1 MKSTASPASSVA
13 GVHAPDAAFAQS
25 ALGQTL
31 MRVLGSG
38 STSHR
43 QIADYLLRNQLRV
56 TALGI
61 EELADSCQVST
72 ATISRFARDIG
83 QKNYSA
89 MRGAMAETLQSLLQP
104 VDKLRHTIEHRARAT
119 SPVTQSLEYAAANIA
134 ATADG
139 MSLAQ
144 MQAVVRRLTRA
155 KVVYVMGF
163 GLSANMAGMLV
174 QHLQPFC
181 PHVVEVVGIG
191 GSEVAAG
198 HLVNLTSHDVLV
210 VISFPR
216 YTLDCIGL
224 ASFARDRGAHIVAL
238 TDSPASPLAEL
249 ADHALYA
256 QSTHPVLPSSASTA
270 LAMIEALAVALM
282 VSNKGNVEKAARLS
296 DVIAAYLYGGEH
308 GAQGPRKSAVKQRKA
323 VAKQKS
329 SPHKNSGSTPSGA
342 YKCK

>member
-1 MKSTASPASSVA
+1 MKSSASHARNSSRTPVA
-13 GVHAPDAAFAQS
+13 AVLSSPDAAFAQS
-25 ALGQTL
+25 PLGQAL
-31 MRVLGSG
+31 MYVLASG
-38 STSHR
+38 SASQR
-43 QIADYLLRNQLRV
+43 QIADYLLRNQMRV

-89 MRGAMAETLQSLLQP
+89 MRSAMAETLQSLLQP
-104 VDKLRHTIEHRARAT
+104 VDKLRRTIERRARAT
-119 SPVTQSLEYAAANIA
+119 SPITESLEYAAANIA
-134 ATADG
+134 ATSDAL
-139 MSLAQ
+139 SPLA

-163 GLSANMAGMLV
+163 GLSANLAGMLV

-198 HLVNLTSHDVLV
+198 HLVNLTAHDVLV

-224 ASFARDRGAHIVAL
+224 ASFARDRGACIVAL

-282 VSNKGNVEKAARLS
+282 VSNKKNVEKAARLS
-296 DVIAAYLYGGEH
+296 EVIAAYLYGGEH
-308 GAQGPRKSAVKQRKA
+308 GVPGPRKAVSRQRKA
-323 VAKQKS
+323 V
-329 SPHKNSGSTPSGA
+329 
-342 YKCK
+342 

>member
-1 MKSTASPASSVA
+1 MKSSASPARNSSRTPVA
-13 GVHAPDAAFAQS
+13 AALSSPDAAFAQ
-25 ALGQTL
+25 APLGQVL
-31 MRVLGSG
+31 MHVLASG
-38 STSHR
+38 SASQR
-43 QIADYLLRNQLRV
+43 QIADYLLRNQMRV

-89 MRGAMAETLQSLLQP
+89 MRSAMAETLQSLLQP
-104 VDKLRHTIEHRARAT
+104 VDKLRRTIERRARAT
-119 SPVTQSLEYAAANIA
+119 SPVTESLEYAAANIA
-134 ATADG
+134 ATSDAL
-139 MSLAQ
+139 SPPA

-163 GLSANMAGMLV
+163 GLSANLAGMLV

-198 HLVNLTSHDVLV
+198 HLVNLTAQDVLV

-224 ASFARDRGAHIVAL
+224 ASFARDRGACVVAL

-282 VSNKGNVEKAARLS
+282 VSNKKNVEKAARLS
-296 DVIAAYLYGGEH
+296 EVISAYLYGGEH
-308 GAQGPRKSAVKQRKA
+308 GVPGPRKAVSRQRKA
-323 VAKQKS
+323 VKKS
-329 SPHKNSGSTPSGA
+329 
-342 YKCK
+342 

>member
-1 MKSTASPASSVA
+1 MKPSASPARSSTRTPSVA
-13 GVHAPDAAFAQS
+13 PAAAMSAPDAAFAQS
-25 ALGQTL
+25 PLGQAL
-31 MRVLGSG
+31 MHVLASG
-38 STSHR
+38 SASQR
-43 QIADYLLRNQLRV
+43 QIADYLLRNQMRV

-89 MRGAMAETLQSLLQP
+89 MRGAMAETLQALLQP
-104 VDKLRHTIEHRARAT
+104 VDKLRHTIERRARAT

-134 ATADG
+134 ATSGAL
-139 MSLAQ
+139 SLPN
-144 MQAVVRRLTRA
+144 MHAVVRRLTQA

-163 GLSANMAGMLV
+163 GLSASLAGMLA

-198 HLVNLTSHDVLV
+198 HLVNLTARDVLV

-224 ASFARDRGAHIVAL
+224 ASFARDRGACIVAL

-249 ADHALYA
+249 ADHVLYA

-270 LAMIEALAVALM
+270 LAMIEALVVALM
-282 VSNKGNVEKAARLS
+282 VSNKDNVEKAARLS
-296 DVIAAYLYGGEH
+296 EVIAAYLYGGEH
-308 GAQGPRKSAVKQRKA
+308 GAQGSRKTAVKQRKA
-323 VAKQKS
+323 VPKKQ
-329 SPHKNSGSTPSGA
+329 PL
-342 YKCK
+342 

>member
-1 MKSTASPASSVA
+1 MKSSASPARNSLRPPVAATLSS
-13 GVHAPDAAFAQS
+13 PDAAFAQS
-25 ALGQTL
+25 TLGQTL
-31 MRVLGSG
+31 MHVLASG
-38 STSHR
+38 SASQR
-43 QIADYLLRNQLRV
+43 QIADYLLRNQMRV

-89 MRGAMAETLQSLLQP
+89 MRSAMAETLQSLLQP
-104 VDKLRHTIEHRARAT
+104 VDKLRRTIQRRARAT
-119 SPVTQSLEYAAANIA
+119 SPITESLEYAAANIA
-134 ATADG
+134 ATSDAL
-139 MSLAQ
+139 SPPA
-144 MQAVVRRLTRA
+144 MQTVVRRLTRA

-163 GLSANMAGMLV
+163 GLSANLAGMLV

-198 HLVNLTSHDVLV
+198 HLVNLAAHDVLV

-224 ASFARDRGAHIVAL
+224 ASFARDRGACIVAL

-282 VSNKGNVEKAARLS
+282 VSNKKNVEKAARLS
-296 DVIAAYLYGGEH
+296 EVFAAYLYGGEH
-308 GAQGPRKSAVKQRKA
+308 GVPGPRKAVSRQRKA
-323 VAKQKS
+323 V
-329 SPHKNSGSTPSGA
+329 
-342 YKCK
+342 

>member
-1 MKSTASPASSVA
+1 MKSSASPARNSSRTPVA
-13 GVHAPDAAFAQS
+13 GTLSSPDAAFAQS
-25 ALGQTL
+25 PLGQAL
-31 MRVLGSG
+31 MHVLATGSA
-38 STSHR
+38 SQR
-43 QIADYLLRNQLRV
+43 QIADYLLRNQMRV

-89 MRGAMAETLQSLLQP
+89 MRSAMAETLQSLLQP
-104 VDKLRHTIEHRARAT
+104 VEKLRRTIERRARAT
-119 SPVTQSLEYAAANIA
+119 SPVTESLEYAAANIA
-134 ATADG
+134 ATSDAL
-139 MSLAQ
+139 SPPA

-163 GLSANMAGMLV
+163 GLSANLAGMLV

-198 HLVNLTSHDVLV
+198 HLVNLTAQDVLV

-224 ASFARDRGAHIVAL
+224 ASFARDRGACVVAL

-282 VSNKGNVEKAARLS
+282 VSNKKNVEKAARLS
-296 DVIAAYLYGGEH
+296 EVISAYLYGGEH
-308 GAQGPRKSAVKQRKA
+308 GVPGPRKAVSRQRKA
-323 VAKQKS
+323 VHKS
-329 SPHKNSGSTPSGA
+329 
-342 YKCK
+342 

>member
-1 MKSTASPASSVA
+1 MKSSASPARNSFRSPVAATLSS
-13 GVHAPDAAFAQS
+13 PDAAFAQS
-25 ALGQTL
+25 PLGQTL
-31 MRVLGSG
+31 MHVLASG
-38 STSHR
+38 SASQR
-43 QIADYLLRNQLRV
+43 QIADYLLRNQMRV

-89 MRGAMAETLQSLLQP
+89 MRSAMAETLQSLLQP
-104 VDKLRHTIEHRARAT
+104 VDKLRRTIQRRARAT
-119 SPVTQSLEYAAANIA
+119 SPITESLEYAAANIA
-134 ATADG
+134 ATSDAL
-139 MSLAQ
+139 SPPA
-144 MQAVVRRLTRA
+144 MQTVVRRLTRA

-163 GLSANMAGMLV
+163 GLSANLAGMLV

-198 HLVNLTSHDVLV
+198 HLVNLTAHDVLV

-224 ASFARDRGAHIVAL
+224 ASFARDRGACIVAL

-282 VSNKGNVEKAARLS
+282 VSNKKNVEKAARLS
-296 DVIAAYLYGGEH
+296 EVIAAYLYGGEH
-308 GAQGPRKSAVKQRKA
+308 GVPRPRKAVSRQRKA
-323 VAKQKS
+323 VQKS
-329 SPHKNSGSTPSGA
+329 
-342 YKCK
+342 

>member
-1 MKSTASPASSVA
+1 MKASASPARSIKRTPRTPALSGA
-13 GVHAPDAAFAQS
+13 LASPDAAFAQS
-25 ALGQTL
+25 PLGQAL
-31 MRVLGSG
+31 MHVLGGG
-38 STSHR
+38 SASQR
-43 QIADYLLRNQLRV
+43 QIADYLLRNQMRV

-89 MRGAMAETLQSLLQP
+89 MRSAMAETLQSLLQP
-104 VDKLRHTIEHRARAT
+104 VDKLRHTIERRARAT
-119 SPVTQSLEYAAANIA
+119 SPITQSLEYAAANIA
-134 ATADG
+134 ATSGALWLPE
-139 MSLAQ
+139 MH
-144 MQAVVRRLTRA
+144 AVVRRLTRA
-155 KVVYVMGF
+155 RVVYVMGF
-163 GLSANMAGMLV
+163 GLSANLAGMLV

-198 HLVNLTSHDVLV
+198 HLVNLTAHDVLV

-224 ASFARDRGAHIVAL
+224 ASFARDRGACIVAL

-282 VSNKGNVEKAARLS
+282 VSNKDNVDKAARLS
-296 DVIAAYLYGGEH
+296 EVIAAYLYGGEH
-308 GAQGPRKSAVKQRKA
+308 GMQGPRKTAVKQRKA
-323 VAKQKS
+323 VHKKQS
-329 SPHKNSGSTPSGA
+329 L
-342 YKCK
+342 

>member
-1 MKSTASPASSVA
+1 MKSSASPARNSARTPVAAVLSS
-13 GVHAPDAAFAQS
+13 PDAAFAQS
-25 ALGQTL
+25 PLGQAL
-31 MRVLGSG
+31 MYVLASG
-38 STSHR
+38 SASQR
-43 QIADYLLRNQLRV
+43 QIADYLLRNQMRV

-89 MRGAMAETLQSLLQP
+89 MRSAMAETLQSLLQP
-104 VDKLRHTIEHRARAT
+104 VDKLRRTIERRARAT
-119 SPVTQSLEYAAANIA
+119 SPITESLEYAAANIA
-134 ATADG
+134 ATSDAL
-139 MSLAQ
+139 SPPA

-163 GLSANMAGMLV
+163 GLSANLAGMLV

-198 HLVNLTSHDVLV
+198 HLVKLTGQDVLV

-224 ASFARDRGAHIVAL
+224 ASFARDRGACIVAL

-282 VSNKGNVEKAARLS
+282 VSNKKNVEKAARLS
-296 DVIAAYLYGGEH
+296 EVIAAYLYGGEH
-308 GAQGPRKSAVKQRKA
+308 GVPGPRKAVSRQRKA
-323 VAKQKS
+323 V
-329 SPHKNSGSTPSGA
+329 
-342 YKCK
+342 

>member
-1 MKSTASPASSVA
+1 MRASASPARSSVPKPLA
-13 GVHAPDAAFAQS
+13 TALASPDAAFAQS
-25 ALGQTL
+25 PLGQAL
-31 MRVLGSG
+31 MHVLAGGSA
-38 STSHR
+38 SQR
-43 QIADYLLRNQLRV
+43 QIADYLLRNQMRV

-104 VDKLRHTIEHRARAT
+104 VDKLRRTIERRARAT

-134 ATADG
+134 ATSDAL
-139 MSLAQ
+139 SPHA

-155 KVVYVMGF
+155 RVVYVMGF
-163 GLSANMAGMLV
+163 GLSANLAGMLV

-198 HLVNLTSHDVLV
+198 HLVNLTAHDVLV

-224 ASFARDRGAHIVAL
+224 ASFARDRGACIVAL

-282 VSNKGNVEKAARLS
+282 VSNKKNVEKAARLS

-308 GAQGPRKSAVKQRKA
+308 GVQGSRKTASKQRKA
-323 VAKQKS
+323 VAKS
-329 SPHKNSGSTPSGA
+329 L
-342 YKCK
+342 

>member
-1 MKSTASPASSVA
+1 MKSSASPARNSFRTPVAAALSS
-13 GVHAPDAAFAQS
+13 PDAAFAQS
-25 ALGQTL
+25 PLGQTL
-31 MRVLGSG
+31 MHVLASG
-38 STSHR
+38 SASQR
-43 QIADYLLRNQLRV
+43 QIADYLLRNQMRV

-89 MRGAMAETLQSLLQP
+89 MRSAMAETLQSLLQP
-104 VDKLRHTIEHRARAT
+104 VDKLRRTIQRRARAT
-119 SPVTQSLEYAAANIA
+119 SPVTESLEYAAANIA
-134 ATADG
+134 ATSDAL
-139 MSLAQ
+139 SPPA
-144 MQAVVRRLTRA
+144 MQTVVRRLTRA

-163 GLSANMAGMLV
+163 GLSANLAGMLV

-198 HLVNLTSHDVLV
+198 HLVNLTAHDVLV

-224 ASFARDRGAHIVAL
+224 ANFARDRGACIVAL

-270 LAMIEALAVALM
+270 LAVALM
-282 VSNKGNVEKAARLS
+282 VSNKKNVEKAARLS
-296 DVIAAYLYGGEH
+296 EVIAAYLYGGEH
-308 GAQGPRKSAVKQRKA
+308 GVPGPRKSVSRQRKA
-323 VAKQKS
+323 V
-329 SPHKNSGSTPSGA
+329 
-342 YKCK
+342 

>member
-1 MKSTASPASSVA
+1 MKASASPARSSPHTPRV
-13 GVHAPDAAFAQS
+13 GTLSAPDAAFAQS
-25 ALGQTL
+25 PLGQAL
-31 MRVLGSG
+31 MHVLGSG
-38 STSHR
+38 SASQR
-43 QIADYLLRNQLRV
+43 QIADYLLRNQMRV

-61 EELADSCQVST
+61 EELADSCEVST

-104 VDKLRHTIEHRARAT
+104 VDKLRRTIERRARAT
-119 SPVTQSLEYAAANIA
+119 SPVTESLEYAAANIA
-134 ATADG
+134 ATSDAL
-139 MSLAQ
+139 SPPAV
-144 MQAVVRRLTRA
+144 QAVVRRLTRA

-163 GLSANMAGMLV
+163 GLSANLAGMLV

-198 HLVNLTSHDVLV
+198 HLVNLTAQDVLV

-224 ASFARDRGAHIVAL
+224 ASFARDRGACIVAL

-249 ADHALYA
+249 ADHALFA

-282 VSNKGNVEKAARLS
+282 VSNKDNVDKAARLS
-296 DVIAAYLYGGEH
+296 EVIAAYLYGGEH
-308 GAQGPRKSAVKQRKA
+308 GVQAPRKTAAQQRKA
-323 VAKQKS
+323 VHKKQS
-329 SPHKNSGSTPSGA
+329 L
-342 YKCK
+342 

>member
-1 MKSTASPASSVA
+1 MKSSASPARNSARTPVAAVLSS
-13 GVHAPDAAFAQS
+13 PDAAFAQS
-25 ALGQTL
+25 PLGQAL
-31 MRVLGSG
+31 MYVLASG
-38 STSHR
+38 SASQR
-43 QIADYLLRNQLRV
+43 QIADYLLRNQMRV

-89 MRGAMAETLQSLLQP
+89 MRSAMAETLQSLLQP
-104 VDKLRHTIEHRARAT
+104 VDKLRRTIERRARAT
-119 SPVTQSLEYAAANIA
+119 SPITESLEYAAANIA
-134 ATADG
+134 ATSDAL
-139 MSLAQ
+139 SPLA

-163 GLSANMAGMLV
+163 GLSANLAGMLV

-198 HLVNLTSHDVLV
+198 HLVNLTGQDVLV

-224 ASFARDRGAHIVAL
+224 ASFARDRGACIVAL

-282 VSNKGNVEKAARLS
+282 VSNKKNVEKAARLS
-296 DVIAAYLYGGEH
+296 EVIAAYLYGGEH
-308 GAQGPRKSAVKQRKA
+308 GVPGPRKAVSRQRKA
-323 VAKQKS
+323 V
-329 SPHKNSGSTPSGA
+329 
-342 YKCK
+342 

>member
-1 MKSTASPASSVA
+1 MKSSASPARNSLRPPVAATLSS
-13 GVHAPDAAFAQS
+13 PDAAFAQS
-25 ALGQTL
+25 TLGQTL
-31 MRVLGSG
+31 MHVLASG
-38 STSHR
+38 SASQR
-43 QIADYLLRNQLRV
+43 QIADYLLRNQMRV

-89 MRGAMAETLQSLLQP
+89 MRSAMAETLQSLLQP
-104 VDKLRHTIEHRARAT
+104 VDKLRRTIQRRARAT
-119 SPVTQSLEYAAANIA
+119 SPVTESLEYAAANIA
-134 ATADG
+134 ATSDAL
-139 MSLAQ
+139 SPPA

-163 GLSANMAGMLV
+163 GLSANLAGMLV

-198 HLVNLTSHDVLV
+198 HLVNLTAHDVLV

-224 ASFARDRGAHIVAL
+224 ASFARDRGACIVAL

-282 VSNKGNVEKAARLS
+282 VSNKKNVEKAARLS
-296 DVIAAYLYGGEH
+296 EVIAAYLYGGEH
-308 GAQGPRKSAVKQRKA
+308 GVPGPRTAVSRQRKA
-323 VAKQKS
+323 VQKS
-329 SPHKNSGSTPSGA
+329 
-342 YKCK
+342 

>member
-1 MKSTASPASSVA
+1 MKSSASPARNSSRTPVA
-13 GVHAPDAAFAQS
+13 AVLSSPDAAFAQS
-25 ALGQTL
+25 PLGQAL
-31 MRVLGSG
+31 MYVLASG
-38 STSHR
+38 SASQR
-43 QIADYLLRNQLRV
+43 QIADYLLRNQMRV

-89 MRGAMAETLQSLLQP
+89 MRSAMAETLQSLLQP
-104 VDKLRHTIEHRARAT
+104 VDKLRRTIERRARAT
-119 SPVTQSLEYAAANIA
+119 SPITESLEYAAANIA
-134 ATADG
+134 ATSDAL
-139 MSLAQ
+139 SPPA

-163 GLSANMAGMLV
+163 GLSANLAGMLV

-198 HLVNLTSHDVLV
+198 HLVNLTGQDVLV

-224 ASFARDRGAHIVAL
+224 ASFARDRGACIVAL

-282 VSNKGNVEKAARLS
+282 VSNKKNVEKAARLS
-296 DVIAAYLYGGEH
+296 EVIAAYLYGGEH
-308 GAQGPRKSAVKQRKA
+308 GVPGPRKSVSRQRKA
-323 VAKQKS
+323 V
-329 SPHKNSGSTPSGA
+329 
-342 YKCK
+342 

>member
-1 MKSTASPASSVA
+1 MRASASPARSSVPTPVA
-13 GVHAPDAAFAQS
+13 TTLASPDAAFAQS
-25 ALGQTL
+25 PLGQAL
-31 MRVLGSG
+31 MHVLASG
-38 STSHR
+38 SASQR
-43 QIADYLLRNQLRV
+43 QIADYLLRNQMRV

-89 MRGAMAETLQSLLQP
+89 MRGAMAETLQALLQP
-104 VDKLRHTIEHRARAT
+104 VDKLRRTIERRARAT
-119 SPVTQSLEYAAANIA
+119 SPITQSLEYAAANIA
-134 ATADG
+134 ATSDAL
-139 MSLAQ
+139 SPPA

-155 KVVYVMGF
+155 RVVYVMGF
-163 GLSANMAGMLV
+163 GLSANLAGMLV

-181 PHVVEVVGIG
+181 PHVVEVAGIG

-198 HLVNLTSHDVLV
+198 HLVNLTAHDVLV

-224 ASFARDRGAHIVAL
+224 ASFARDRGACIVAL

-282 VSNKGNVEKAARLS
+282 VSNRKNVEKAGRLS
-296 DVIAAYLYGGEH
+296 DVIAGYLYGGEH
-308 GAQGPRKSAVKQRKA
+308 GVPGPRKAASKQRKA
-323 VAKQKS
+323 VPKS
-329 SPHKNSGSTPSGA
+329 L
-342 YKCK
+342 

>member
-1 MKSTASPASSVA
+1 MKSSASPARNSFRPPVAATLSS
-13 GVHAPDAAFAQS
+13 PDAAFAQS
-25 ALGQTL
+25 PLGQTL
-31 MRVLGSG
+31 MHVLASG
-38 STSHR
+38 SASQR
-43 QIADYLLRNQLRV
+43 QIADYLLRNQMRV

-89 MRGAMAETLQSLLQP
+89 MRSAMAETLQSLLQP
-104 VDKLRHTIEHRARAT
+104 VDKLRRTIQRRARAT
-119 SPVTQSLEYAAANIA
+119 SPITESLEYAAANIA
-134 ATADG
+134 ATSDAL
-139 MSLAQ
+139 SPPA

-163 GLSANMAGMLV
+163 GLSANLAGMLV

-198 HLVNLTSHDVLV
+198 HLVNLTAHDVLV

-224 ASFARDRGAHIVAL
+224 ASFARDRGACIVAL

-282 VSNKGNVEKAARLS
+282 VSNKKNVEKAARLS
-296 DVIAAYLYGGEH
+296 EVIAAYLYGGEH
-308 GAQGPRKSAVKQRKA
+308 GVPGPRTAVSRQRKA
-323 VAKQKS
+323 VQKS
-329 SPHKNSGSTPSGA
+329 
-342 YKCK
+342 

>member
-1 MKSTASPASSVA
+1 MKSSASPARNSSRTPVVA
-13 GVHAPDAAFAQS
+13 ALSSPDAAFAQS
-25 ALGQTL
+25 PLGQAL
-31 MRVLGSG
+31 MYVLASG
-38 STSHR
+38 SASQR
-43 QIADYLLRNQLRV
+43 QIADYLLRNQMRV

-89 MRGAMAETLQSLLQP
+89 MRSAMAETLQSLLQP
-104 VDKLRHTIEHRARAT
+104 VDKLRRTIERRARAT
-119 SPVTQSLEYAAANIA
+119 SPITESLEYAAANIA
-134 ATADG
+134 ATSDAL
-139 MSLAQ
+139 SPPV

-163 GLSANMAGMLV
+163 GLSANLAGMLV

-198 HLVNLTSHDVLV
+198 HLVNLTAQDVLV

-224 ASFARDRGAHIVAL
+224 ASFARDRGACIVAL

-282 VSNKGNVEKAARLS
+282 VSNKKNVEKAARLS
-296 DVIAAYLYGGEH
+296 EVIAAYLYGGEH
-308 GAQGPRKSAVKQRKA
+308 GVPGPRKPVSRQRKT
-323 VAKQKS
+323 VQKS
-329 SPHKNSGSTPSGA
+329 
-342 YKCK
+342 

>member
-1 MKSTASPASSVA
+1 MRASASPARSSA
-13 GVHAPDAAFAQS
+13 PTPLATTLASPDAAFAQS
-25 ALGQTL
+25 PLGQAL
-31 MRVLGSG
+31 MHVLAGGSA
-38 STSHR
+38 SQR
-43 QIADYLLRNQLRV
+43 QIADYLLRNQMRV

-104 VDKLRHTIEHRARAT
+104 VDKLRRTIERRARAT
-119 SPVTQSLEYAAANIA
+119 SPITESLEYAAANIA
-134 ATADG
+134 ATSDALSPPA
-139 MSLAQ
+139 ML
-144 MQAVVRRLTRA
+144 AVVRRLTRA

-163 GLSANMAGMLV
+163 GLSANLAGMLV

-181 PHVVEVVGIG
+181 PHVVDVVGIG

-198 HLVNLTSHDVLV
+198 HLVNLTAQDVLV

-224 ASFARDRGAHIVAL
+224 ASFARDRGACIVAL
-238 TDSPASPLAEL
+238 TDSPASPLGEL

-282 VSNKGNVEKAARLS
+282 VSNRKNVEKAARLS
-296 DVIAAYLYGGEH
+296 EVISAYLYGGEH
-308 GAQGPRKSAVKQRKA
+308 GVQGARKTASKQRKA
-323 VAKQKS
+323 VPKS
-329 SPHKNSGSTPSGA
+329 L
-342 YKCK
+342 

>member
-1 MKSTASPASSVA
+1 MKSSASPARNSFRAPVAAALSS
-13 GVHAPDAAFAQS
+13 PDAAFAQS
-25 ALGQTL
+25 PLGQTL
-31 MRVLGSG
+31 MHLLASG
-38 STSHR
+38 SASQR
-43 QIADYLLRNQLRV
+43 QIADYLLRNQMRV

-89 MRGAMAETLQSLLQP
+89 MRSAMAETLQSLLQP
-104 VDKLRHTIEHRARAT
+104 VDKLRRTIQRRGRAT
-119 SPVTQSLEYAAANIA
+119 SPVTESLEYAAANIA
-134 ATADG
+134 ATSDAL
-139 MSLAQ
+139 SPPA

-163 GLSANMAGMLV
+163 GLSANLAGMLV

-198 HLVNLTSHDVLV
+198 HLVNLTAHDVLV
-210 VISFPR
+210 VISLPR

-224 ASFARDRGAHIVAL
+224 ASFARDRGACIVAL

-270 LAMIEALAVALM
+270 LAVIEALAVALM
-282 VSNKGNVEKAARLS
+282 VSNKNNVEKAARLS
-296 DVIAAYLYGGEH
+296 EVIAAYLYGGEH
-308 GAQGPRKSAVKQRKA
+308 GVPGPRKAVFRQRKA
-323 VAKQKS
+323 V
-329 SPHKNSGSTPSGA
+329 
-342 YKCK
+342 

>member
-1 MKSTASPASSVA
+1 MKSSASPARSSPYTPA
-13 GVHAPDAAFAQS
+13 ATALSSPDAAFAQS
-25 ALGQTL
+25 PLGQAL
-31 MRVLGSG
+31 MHVLAGGSA
-38 STSHR
+38 SQR
-43 QIADYLLRNQLRV
+43 QIADYLLRNQMRV

-104 VDKLRHTIEHRARAT
+104 VDKLRRTIQRRARAT
-119 SPVTQSLEYAAANIA
+119 SPITESLEYAAANIA
-134 ATADG
+134 ATSDAL
-139 MSLAQ
+139 SQHA
-144 MQAVVRRLTRA
+144 MQDVVRRLTRA

-163 GLSANMAGMLV
+163 GLSANLAGMLV

-198 HLVNLTSHDVLV
+198 HLVNLTAHDVLV

-224 ASFARDRGAHIVAL
+224 ASFARDRGACIVAL

-282 VSNKGNVEKAARLS
+282 VSNKKNVEKAARLS
-296 DVIAAYLYGGEH
+296 EVIAAYLYGGEH
-308 GAQGPRKSAVKQRKA
+308 GVQGTRKRAVKQRKA
-323 VAKQKS
+323 VPQS
-329 SPHKNSGSTPSGA
+329 L
-342 YKCK
+342 

>member
-1 MKSTASPASSVA
+1 MKSSASPARNSLRPPVAATLSS
-13 GVHAPDAAFAQS
+13 PDAAFAQS
-25 ALGQTL
+25 TLGQTL
-31 MRVLGSG
+31 MHVLASG
-38 STSHR
+38 SASQR
-43 QIADYLLRNQLRV
+43 QIADYLLRNQMRV

-89 MRGAMAETLQSLLQP
+89 MRSAMAETLQSLLQP
-104 VDKLRHTIEHRARAT
+104 VDKLRRTIQRRARAT
-119 SPVTQSLEYAAANIA
+119 SPITESLEYAAANIA
-134 ATADG
+134 ATSDAL
-139 MSLAQ
+139 SPPA
-144 MQAVVRRLTRA
+144 MQTVVRRLTRA

-163 GLSANMAGMLV
+163 GLSANLAGMLV

-198 HLVNLTSHDVLV
+198 HLVNLAAHDVLV

-224 ASFARDRGAHIVAL
+224 ASFARDRGACIVAL

-308 GAQGPRKSAVKQRKA
+308 GAQGPRKSAVKQHHKSRA
-323 VAKQKS
+323 VQKKQS
-329 SPHKNSGSTPSGA
+329 I
-342 YKCK
+342 

>member
-1 MKSTASPASSVA
+1 MKASASPARSSAATPVTTLA
-13 GVHAPDAAFAQS
+13 APDAAFAQS
-25 ALGQTL
+25 PLGQAL
-31 MRVLGSG
+31 MHVLASG
-38 STSHR
+38 SASQR
-43 QIADYLLRNQLRV
+43 QIADYLLRNQMRV

-89 MRGAMAETLQSLLQP
+89 MRSAMAETLQSLLQP
-104 VDKLRHTIEHRARAT
+104 VDKLRRTIERRTRAT
-119 SPVTQSLEYAAANIA
+119 SPITESLEYAAANIA
-134 ATADG
+134 ATSDAL
-139 MSLAQ
+139 SPPA
-144 MQAVVRRLTRA
+144 MQAVVRHLTRA
-155 KVVYVMGF
+155 RVVYVMGF
-163 GLSANMAGMLV
+163 GLSANLAGMLV

-198 HLVNLTSHDVLV
+198 HLVNLTAHDVLV

-224 ASFARDRGAHIVAL
+224 ASFARDRGARIVAL

-249 ADHALYA
+249 ADHVLYA

-282 VSNKGNVEKAARLS
+282 VSNKKNVEKAARLS
-296 DVIAAYLYGGEH
+296 EVIAAYLYGGEH
-308 GAQGPRKSAVKQRKA
+308 GAQGLRKAVSRQRKA
-323 VAKQKS
+323 VRE
-329 SPHKNSGSTPSGA
+329 P
-342 YKCK
+342 

>member
-1 MKSTASPASSVA
+1 MKSSASPARNSSRPPVA
-13 GVHAPDAAFAQS
+13 ATLASPDAAFAQS
-25 ALGQTL
+25 SLGKTL
-31 MRVLGSG
+31 MHVLASG
-38 STSHR
+38 SASQR
-43 QIADYLLRNQLRV
+43 QIADYLLRNQMRV

-89 MRGAMAETLQSLLQP
+89 MRSAMAETLQSLLQP
-104 VDKLRHTIEHRARAT
+104 VDKLRRTIQRRARAT
-119 SPVTQSLEYAAANIA
+119 SPITESLEYAAANIA
-134 ATADG
+134 ATSDAL
-139 MSLAQ
+139 SPPA

-163 GLSANMAGMLV
+163 GLSANLAGMLV

-198 HLVNLTSHDVLV
+198 HLVNLTGQDVLV

-224 ASFARDRGAHIVAL
+224 ASFARDRGACIVAL

-282 VSNKGNVEKAARLS
+282 VSNKKNVEKAARLS
-296 DVIAAYLYGGEH
+296 EVIAAYLYGGEH
-308 GAQGPRKSAVKQRKA
+308 GVPGPRKAVSRQRKA
-323 VAKQKS
+323 V
-329 SPHKNSGSTPSGA
+329 
-342 YKCK
+342 

>member
-1 MKSTASPASSVA
+1 MKASASPARSSA
-13 GVHAPDAAFAQS
+13 PTPPAPTLAAPDAAFAQS
-25 ALGQTL
+25 PLGQAL
-31 MRVLGSG
+31 MHVLASG
-38 STSHR
+38 SASQR
-43 QIADYLLRNQLRV
+43 QIADYLLRNQMRV

-89 MRGAMAETLQSLLQP
+89 MRSAMAETLQSLLQP
-104 VDKLRHTIEHRARAT
+104 VDKLRRTIERRTRAT
-119 SPVTQSLEYAAANIA
+119 SPITESLEYAAANIA
-134 ATADG
+134 ATSDAL
-139 MSLAQ
+139 SPSA
-144 MQAVVRRLTRA
+144 MQAVVRHLTRA
-155 KVVYVMGF
+155 RVVYVMGF
-163 GLSANMAGMLV
+163 GLSANLAGMLV

-198 HLVNLTSHDVLV
+198 HMVNLTAHDVLV

-224 ASFARDRGAHIVAL
+224 ASFARDRGARIVAL

-249 ADHALYA
+249 ADHVLYA

-282 VSNKGNVEKAARLS
+282 VSNKKNVEKAARLS
-296 DVIAAYLYGGEH
+296 EVIAAYLYGGEH
-308 GAQGPRKSAVKQRKA
+308 GAQGLRKAVSRQRKA
-323 VAKQKS
+323 VRE
-329 SPHKNSGSTPSGA
+329 P
-342 YKCK
+342 

>member
-1 MKSTASPASSVA
+1 MKSSASPARNSFRTPVAAALSS
-13 GVHAPDAAFAQS
+13 PDAAFAQS
-25 ALGQTL
+25 PLGQAL
-31 MRVLGSG
+31 MHVLASG
-38 STSHR
+38 SASQR
-43 QIADYLLRNQLRV
+43 QIADYLLRNQMRV

-89 MRGAMAETLQSLLQP
+89 MRSAMAETLQSLLQP
-104 VDKLRHTIEHRARAT
+104 VDKLRRTIERRARAT
-119 SPVTQSLEYAAANIA
+119 SPITESLEYAAANIA
-134 ATADG
+134 ATSDAL
-139 MSLAQ
+139 SPPA

-163 GLSANMAGMLV
+163 GLSANLAGMLV

-198 HLVNLTSHDVLV
+198 HLVNLTAQDVLV

-224 ASFARDRGAHIVAL
+224 ASFARDRGACIVAL

-282 VSNKGNVEKAARLS
+282 VSNKRNVEKAARLS
-296 DVIAAYLYGGEH
+296 EVIAAYLYGGEH
-308 GAQGPRKSAVKQRKA
+308 GAQGPRKAVSRQRK
-323 VAKQKS
+323 VV
-329 SPHKNSGSTPSGA
+329 
-342 YKCK
+342 

>member
-1 MKSTASPASSVA
+1 MKSSASPARNSFRPPVASTLSS
-13 GVHAPDAAFAQS
+13 PDAAFAQS
-25 ALGQTL
+25 PLGQTL
-31 MRVLGSG
+31 MHVLASG
-38 STSHR
+38 SASQR
-43 QIADYLLRNQLRV
+43 QIADYLLRNQMRV

-89 MRGAMAETLQSLLQP
+89 MRSAMAETLQSLLQP
-104 VDKLRHTIEHRARAT
+104 VDKLRRTIQRRARAT
-119 SPVTQSLEYAAANIA
+119 SPITESLEYAAANIA
-134 ATADG
+134 ATSDAL
-139 MSLAQ
+139 SPPA
-144 MQAVVRRLTRA
+144 MQTVVRRLTRA

-163 GLSANMAGMLV
+163 GLSANLAGMLV

-198 HLVNLTSHDVLV
+198 HLVNLTAHDVLV

-224 ASFARDRGAHIVAL
+224 ASFARDRGACIVAL

-282 VSNKGNVEKAARLS
+282 VSNKKNVEKAARLS
-296 DVIAAYLYGGEH
+296 EVIAAYLYGGEH
-308 GAQGPRKSAVKQRKA
+308 GVPGPRKAVSRQRKA
-323 VAKQKS
+323 VQKS
-329 SPHKNSGSTPSGA
+329 
-342 YKCK
+342 

>member
-1 MKSTASPASSVA
+1 MKSSASPARSSPYTLRVSTLS
-13 GVHAPDAAFAQS
+13 APDAAFAQS
-25 ALGQTL
+25 PLGQAL
-31 MRVLGSG
+31 MHVLAGGSA
-38 STSHR
+38 SQR
-43 QIADYLLRNQLRV
+43 QIADYLLRNQMRV

-104 VDKLRHTIEHRARAT
+104 VDKLRRTIERRARAT
-119 SPVTQSLEYAAANIA
+119 SPITESLEYAAANIA
-134 ATADG
+134 ATSDAL
-139 MSLAQ
+139 SPPA

-163 GLSANMAGMLV
+163 GLSANLAGMLV

-198 HLVNLTSHDVLV
+198 HLVNLTAHDVLV

-224 ASFARDRGAHIVAL
+224 ASFARDRGACIVAL

-282 VSNKGNVEKAARLS
+282 VSNKKNVEKAARLS
-296 DVIAAYLYGGEH
+296 EVIAAYLYGGEH
-308 GAQGPRKSAVKQRKA
+308 GVQGTRKTAVKQRKA
-323 VAKQKS
+323 M
-329 SPHKNSGSTPSGA
+329 P
-342 YKCK
+342 